1 MEDLYL
7 TCHRKLMELSWSV
20 IKKSRCNLAKLGFA
34 WNQYAVMKA
43 IEQGEALTLSEISER
58 VHMKNSNVTPIID
71 FLVSKSIVER
81 IPDEKDRRITRVKLT
96 EEGISI
102 RKQAI
107 AHHDN
112 FIGQLYGALEE
123 DEIKKIIDA
132 IEVALKKIK

>member
-81 IPDEKDRRITRVKLT
+81 IPDEKDRRITRV
-96 EEGISI
+96 S
-102 RKQAI
+102 
-107 AHHDN
+107 
-112 FIGQLYGALEE
+112 
-123 DEIKKIIDA
+123 
-132 IEVALKKIK
+132 